1 MYRLALLVTG
11 ASALLAPAQV
21 KQAPTKLSADLTSIP
36 GASIEC
42 GDEVWDPLELAQ
54 WRDINELRATELA
67 NGRAAMLASVGWVWP
82 QVFGLWKGGPVTTTD
97 PIEALQQV
105 PTAAWVQFIFFC
117 GAIEANRVNYD
128 KGLERDSSKPFFD
141 PLGLYPED
149 AEGQLKMQL
158 RELKNARTAM
168 IAFAALFV
176 NHFMPGAVPGLS
188 GLH

>member
-1 MYRLALLVTG
+1 MRKA
-11 ASALLAPAQV
+11 
-21 KQAPTKLSADLTSIP
+21 
-36 GASIEC
+36 
-42 GDEVWDPLELAQ
+42 
-54 WRDINELRATELA
+54 WRTRIDHYAYATD
-67 NGRAAMLASVGWVWP
+67 GFIS
-82 QVFGLWKGGPVTTTD
+82 T
-97 PIEALQQV
+97 QV
-105 PTAAWVQFIFFC
+105 PTVAWAQFVVFC